1 MNNNVKRSKEEKTKL
16 LCKHYN
22 IHGHDIS
29 ECFKL
34 HGYPDRYKDFKE
46 QRNRQSI
53 ANLVNSSNK
62 PPDKPHVTEEKEHQF
77 TDMSNIIQQEIVKY
91 MSARMNG
98 GSTTLESNFSFAS
111 FVDFDGKIATHP
123 IYYALSMQENIDN
136 GSWVLDTGATMAWFR
151 AGSNVAKLAVR
162 RTLSQSCL
170 YVTRTRAVPTQNRYF
185 HATVSR
191 PKAQSAPVPRPV
203 PLSRLT
209 DSFLDGTS
217 SVYLEEL
224 QRAWE
229 QDPNS
234 VDESW
239 DNFFRNFVGQ
249 ATTSPGISGQTIQ
262 ESMRL
267 LLLVRAYQ
275 VYGHMKAKL
284 DPLDLEERPIPDD
297 LDPALYGF
305 TEADLDREFFVGVW
319 RISGFLSENRPVQ
332 TLRAILKRLEQAY
345 CGNIGY
351 EYMHIADREKC
362 NWLRDKIE
370 TPTPTQYS
378 RQRRGVILDR
388 LIWSTQFENFLA
400 AKWTAAKRFG
410 LEGCETLIPG
420 MKEMFDRSADL
431 GVESIVIGM
440 SHRGR
445 LNVLGNVVRKPLRQI
460 FSEFSGGTKPVDEVG
475 LYTGTGDVKY
485 HLGTSYDRPTRGGKR
500 IHLSLVAN
508 PSHLEAVD
516 PVVVGK
522 TRAKQYYSNDI
533 DRTKNMGIL
542 IHGDGSFAGQGVVY
556 ETLHLSALPNYTT
569 GGTIHIVVNNQV
581 AFTTDPTAGRSSQ
594 YCTDVAKALS
604 APIFHVNGD
613 DVEAVVHVCELAAEW
628 RQTFHTDVVVD
639 IVCYRRFGHN
649 EIDEPSFTQPKMYK
663 VGAVIRNHPSA
674 LQIYQNKLLESGQ
687 VTKEDIDQINS
698 KVLSILN
705 EEFLASKDYVP
716 QRRDWL
722 SAYWSGFKSPEQL
735 SRIRN
740 TGVKPEILKNVGK
753 AITTLPEN
761 FKPHRAV
768 KRIFE
773 DRAKMIETGEAI
785 DWAVGEALAF
795 ATLLVEGNHVRLS
808 GQDVERGTIPNSL
821 SEFGVLGFELGYSM
835 ENPNSLVLWEAQFGD
850 FANGA
855 QVMFD
860 QFLSSGEAK
869 WLRQTGLVVL
879 LPHGYDGQ
887 GPEHSSARLER
898 FLQVW
903 KVRLRPHDVC
913 GFEKYLYGLP
923 EMGRY
928 SLPSGLLVVAIYMSD
943 DHPYVI
949 PEMDPTL
956 RKQIQECNWQVVN
969 VTTPANYFH
978 VLRRQIHRE
987 FRKPLIVMSP
997 KNLLRHKD
1005 CKSNL
1010 SEFDDVQGHPGFDK
1024 QGTRF
1029 KRLIKD
1035 QNDHSD
1041 LEEGIR
1047 RLVLCSGKVY
1057 YELDEQRKKANGKD
1071 IAICRV
1077 EQLCPFPYDLIQREL
1092 KRYPNAEIVWCQ
1104 EEPMNMG
1111 AYSYVSPRLGTAM
1124 KALGRGTVEDIKYV
1138 GRAPSAATAT
1148 GFYQVHIKE
1157 QTELVQKAIQPDPI
1171 S

>member
-1 MNNNVKRSKEEKTKL
+1 MT
-16 LCKHYN
+16 
-22 IHGHDIS
+22 
-29 ECFKL
+29 
-34 HGYPDRYKDFKE
+34 
-46 QRNRQSI
+46 
-53 ANLVNSSNK
+53 
-62 PPDKPHVTEEKEHQF
+62 
-77 TDMSNIIQQEIVKY
+77 
-91 MSARMNG
+91 
-98 GSTTLESNFSFAS
+98 
-111 FVDFDGKIATHP
+111 
-123 IYYALSMQENIDN
+123 
-136 GSWVLDTGATMAWFR
+136 WFR
-151 AGSNVAKLAVR
+151 AASSVAKLAVR
-162 RTLSQSCL
+162 RNVAQASAYATRRVRPLPSQTRDFHSTL
-170 YVTRTRAVPTQNRYF
+170 F
-185 HATVSR
+185 K
-191 PKAQSAPVPRPV
+191 PKAQASTAPVPRPV

-229 QDPNS
+229 EDPNS

-249 ATTSPGISGQTIQ
+249 ASTSPGISGQTIQ

-275 VYGHMKAKL
+275 VNGHMKAKL
-284 DPLDLEERPIPDD
+284 DPLGLEQREIPDD
-297 LDPALYGF
+297 LNPSHYGF
-305 TEADLDREFFVGVW
+305 TEADLDREFFLGVW
-319 RISGFLSENRPVQ
+319 SMSGFLSENRPVQ
-332 TLRAILKRLEQAY
+332 TLRSILNRLEQAY
-345 CGNIGY
+345 CGSVGY
-351 EYMHIADREKC
+351 EYMHIPDREKC

-370 TPTPTQYS
+370 TVNHLKYS
-378 RQRRGVILDR
+378 SDRQMVILDR
-388 LIWSTQFENFLA
+388 LAWSTLFENFLA
-400 AKWTAAKRFG
+400 TRWTSAKRFG
-410 LEGCETLIPG
+410 LEGAETLIPG
-420 MKEMFDRSADL
+420 MKEMFDRAADR

-445 LNVLGNVVRKPLRQI
+445 LNVLGNVVRKPLCQI
-460 FSEFSGGTKPVDEVG
+460 FSEFSGGTKPAEG
-475 LYTGTGDVKY
+475 ELYTGTGDVKY

-522 TRAKQYYSNDI
+522 TRAKQYYSNDA

-581 AFTTDPTAGRSSQ
+581 AFTTDPRAGRSSQ
-594 YCTDVAKALS
+594 YCTDVAKALN
-604 APIFHVNGD
+604 APIFHVDGD

-628 RQTFHTDVVVD
+628 RQTFHSDVVVD

-649 EIDEPSFTQPKMYK
+649 EIDEPSFTQPKMYQ
-663 VGAVIRNHPSA
+663 VIRNHPRA
-674 LQIYQNKLLESGQ
+674 LDIYQNQLLQSGQ
-687 VTKEDIDQINS
+687 LSKEDIEKINN
-698 KVLSILN
+698 KVNTILN
-705 EEFLASKDYVP
+705 EEYEKSKDYVP
-716 QRRDWL
+716 RKRDWL

-735 SRIRN
+735 SRVRN

-753 AITTLPEN
+753 AITTLPET
-761 FKPHRAV
+761 FKPHKGV
-768 KRIFE
+768 KRIY
-773 DRAKMIETGEAI
+773 DQRAQMIETGEGI

-808 GQDVERGTIPNSL
+808 GQDVERGTFSHRHAVIHDQETGEQYCPLDHILLNQNEEMFTVSNSSL

-850 FANGA
+850 FSNGA

-860 QFLSSGEAK
+860 QFISSGEAK

-898 FLQVW
+898 FLQ
-903 KVRLRPHDVC
+903 
-913 GFEKYLYGLP
+913 
-923 EMGRY
+923 
-928 SLPSGLLVVAIYMSD
+928 MSD
-943 DHPYVI
+943 DNPYVI

-956 RKQIQECNWQVVN
+956 RTQIQECNWQVVN

-997 KNLLRHKD
+997 KNLLRHKE

-1035 QNDHSD
+1035 QNFHSD

-1057 YELDEQRKKANGKD
+1057 YELDEQRKKVGVKD
-1071 IAICRV
+1071 VAICRV
-1077 EQLCPFPYDLIQREL
+1077 EQLCPFPYDIIQREL

-1104 EEPMNMG
+1104 EEPLNMG
-1111 AYSYVSPRLGTAM
+1111 AYTYISPRLCTAM
-1124 KALGRGTVEDIKYV
+1124 KALGRGSMDDIKYV

-1148 GFYQVHIKE
+1148 GFYQVHLQE
-1157 QTELVQKAIQPDPI
+1157 QAELVHKALQQEPI
-1171 S
+1171 NFPY

>member
-1 MNNNVKRSKEEKTKL
+1 MVLQKISSGLIRAALKTRL
-16 LCKHYN
+16 
-22 IHGHDIS
+22 
-29 ECFKL
+29 
-34 HGYPDRYKDFKE
+34 
-46 QRNRQSI
+46 
-53 ANLVNSSNK
+53 
-62 PPDKPHVTEEKEHQF
+62 
-77 TDMSNIIQQEIVKY
+77 
-91 MSARMNG
+91 
-98 GSTTLESNFSFAS
+98 
-111 FVDFDGKIATHP
+111 
-123 IYYALSMQENIDN
+123 
-136 GSWVLDTGATMAWFR
+136 
-151 AGSNVAKLAVR
+151 
-162 RTLSQSCL
+162 
-170 YVTRTRAVPTQNRYF
+170 
-185 HATVSR
+185 
-191 PKAQSAPVPRPV
+191 AQSSYTKRALWTLPQARSLHSTGHKFQQTAPVPRSV

-209 DSFLDGTS
+209 DNFLDGTS

-229 QDPNS
+229 VDPQS

-249 ATTSPGISGQTIQ
+249 ASTSPGISGQTIQ

-275 VYGHMKAKL
+275 VNGHMKAKL
-284 DPLDLEERPIPDD
+284 DPLGLEEREIPVD

-305 TEADLDREFFVGVW
+305 TEADLDREFFLGVW
-319 RISGFLSENRPVQ
+319 RMSGFLSENRPVQ
-332 TLRAILKRLEQAY
+332 TLRSILNRLEQAY
-345 CGNIGY
+345 CGTIGY
-351 EYMHIADREKC
+351 EYMHIPDRDKC
-362 NWLRDKIE
+362 NWLREKIE
-370 TPTPTQYS
+370 TVIPRGYNAE
-378 RQRRGVILDR
+378 RRLVMLDR

-400 AKWTAAKRFG
+400 TKWTAAKRFG
-410 LEGCETLIPG
+410 LEGAETLIPG
-420 MKEMFDRSADL
+420 MKEMFDRSADM

-460 FSEFSGGTKPVDEVG
+460 FSEFSGGTKPAAGEFG
-475 LYTGTGDVKY
+475 SYTGTGDVKY

-522 TRAKQYYSNDI
+522 TRAKQYYSNDKE
-533 DRTKNMGIL
+533 RKKNLAIL

-569 GGTIHIVVNNQV
+569 GGTIHMVVNNQV
-581 AFTTDPTAGRSSQ
+581 AFTTDPMSGRSSQ
-594 YCTDVAKALS
+594 YCTDVAKALN

-613 DVEAVVHVCELAAEW
+613 DLEAVVHACELAAEW
-628 RQTFHTDVVVD
+628 RQTFQSDVVVD

-663 VGAVIRNHPSA
+663 VIRSHPQA
-674 LQIYQNKLLESGQ
+674 LDLYEKQLIEMGQ
-687 VTKEDIDQINS
+687 LSKEEIDALHK
-698 KVLSILN
+698 KVNSILN
-705 EEFLASKDYVP
+705 EEFISSKEYVP
-716 QRRDWL
+716 NRRDWL
-722 SAYWSGFKSPEQL
+722 AAYWAGFKSPEQL

-753 AITTLPEN
+753 AITSIPET

-768 KRIFE
+768 KRVY
-773 DRAKMIETGEAI
+773 DQRAQMIETGEGV

-808 GQDVERGTIPNSL
+808 GQDVERGTFSHRHSVLHDQETGERYCPLDHVIMNQPEEMFTVSNSSL

-855 QVMFD
+855 QVIFD
-860 QFLSSGEAK
+860 QFISSGESK
-869 WLRQTGLVVL
+869 WLRQSGLVVL

-898 FLQVW
+898 YLQ
-903 KVRLRPHDVC
+903 
-913 GFEKYLYGLP
+913 
-923 EMGRY
+923 
-928 SLPSGLLVVAIYMSD
+928 MSD
-943 DHPYVI
+943 DNPFVI

-956 RKQIQECNWQVVN
+956 RTQIQQCNWQIVN

-978 VLRRQIHRE
+978 VLRRQINRD

-1041 LEEGIR
+1041 LEEGIK
-1047 RLVLCSGKVY
+1047 RLILCSGKIY
-1057 YELDEQRKKANGKD
+1057 YELDEERQRLQRKD
-1071 IAICRV
+1071 VAICRV
-1077 EQLCPFPYDLIQREL
+1077 EQLCPFPYDLVQREL

-1111 AYSYVSPRLGTAM
+1111 AYSYITPRLTTAM
-1124 KALGRGTVEDIKYV
+1124 TALGRGKYEDIKYV

-1148 GFYQVHIKE
+1148 GFSQLHVKE
-1157 QTELVQKAIQPDPI
+1157 QREVVETALQSAPVSFP
-1171 S
+1171 

>member
-1 MNNNVKRSKEEKTKL
+1 MGWL
-16 LCKHYN
+16 
-22 IHGHDIS
+22 
-29 ECFKL
+29 
-34 HGYPDRYKDFKE
+34 
-46 QRNRQSI
+46 
-53 ANLVNSSNK
+53 
-62 PPDKPHVTEEKEHQF
+62 
-77 TDMSNIIQQEIVKY
+77 
-91 MSARMNG
+91 
-98 GSTTLESNFSFAS
+98 
-111 FVDFDGKIATHP
+111 
-123 IYYALSMQENIDN
+123 
-136 GSWVLDTGATMAWFR
+136 R
-151 AGSNVAKLAVR
+151 AGSSVAKLAIR
-162 RTLSQSCL
+162 RTLSQGGS
-170 YVTRTRAVPTQNRYF
+170 YATRSRIVPSPSRYF
-185 HATVSR
+185 HITVFKS
-191 PKAQSAPVPRPV
+191 KTQTAPVPLPV
-203 PLSRLT
+203 PLSKLT

-229 QDPNS
+229 ADPDS

-249 ATTSPGISGQTIQ
+249 AATSPGISGQTIQ

-275 VYGHMKAKL
+275 VNGHMKAKL
-284 DPLDLEERPIPDD
+284 DPLSLEEREISDD
-297 LDPALYGF
+297 LDLALYGF
-305 TEADLDREFFVGVW
+305 TEADLDREFFLGVW
-319 RISGFLSENRPVQ
+319 RMSGFLSENRPVQ
-332 TLRAILKRLEQAY
+332 TLRSILTRLEQAY
-345 CGNIGY
+345 CGSIGF
-351 EYMHIADREKC
+351 EYMHVADREKC

-370 TPTPTQYS
+370 TPTPMQYN
-378 RQRRGVILDR
+378 RQRREVILDR

-400 AKWTAAKRFG
+400 TKWTTAKRFG
-410 LEGCETLIPG
+410 LEGGETLIPG
-420 MKEMFDRSADL
+420 MKEMFDRAADL

-440 SHRGR
+440 PHRGR
-445 LNVLGNVVRKPLRQI
+445 LNV
-460 FSEFSGGTKPVDEVG
+460 
-475 LYTGTGDVKY
+475 
-485 HLGTSYDRPTRGGKR
+485 
-500 IHLSLVAN
+500 LVAN

-522 TRAKQYYSNDI
+522 TRAKQYYSNDV
-533 DRTKNMGIL
+533 DRTKNMAIL

-581 AFTTDPTAGRSSQ
+581 AFTTDPRAGRSSQ
-594 YCTDVAKALS
+594 YCTDVAKALD
-604 APIFHVNGD
+604 APFSI
-613 DVEAVVHVCELAAEW
+613 
-628 RQTFHTDVVVD
+628 
-639 IVCYRRFGHN
+639 FGHN

-663 VGAVIRNHPSA
+663 IIRNHPSA

-687 VTKEDIDQINS
+687 VTEQDISRISQ
-698 KVLSILN
+698 KVSSILN

-716 QRRDWL
+716 KRRDWL
-722 SAYWSGFKSPEQL
+722 SAYWTGFKSPEQL
-735 SRIRN
+735 SRVRN

-753 AITTLPEN
+753 AITTLPDN
-761 FKPHRAV
+761 FKPHRSV
-768 KRIFE
+768 KKVYE
-773 DRAKMIETGEAI
+773 QRAQMIETGEGL
-785 DWAVGEALAF
+785 DWAMGEALAF
-795 ATLLVEGNHVRLS
+795 ATLVVEGNHVRLS
-808 GQDVERGTIPNSL
+808 GQDVERGTFSHRHSVIHDQETGEQYCPLDHVIINQNEEMFTVSNSSL

-835 ENPNSLVLWEAQFGD
+835 ENPNSLVMWEAQFGD

-855 QVMFD
+855 QVIFD
-860 QFLSSGEAK
+860 QFLSSGESK

-898 FLQVW
+898 FLQ
-903 KVRLRPHDVC
+903 
-913 GFEKYLYGLP
+913 
-923 EMGRY
+923 M
-928 SLPSGLLVVAIYMSD
+928 SGD
-943 DHPYVI
+943 DPFVI
-949 PEMDPTL
+949 PVMDPTL

-1035 QNDHSD
+1035 QNIHSD

-1057 YELDEQRKKANGKD
+1057 YELDDERKKNNASD
-1071 IAICRV
+1071 VAICRV

-1111 AYSYVSPRLGTAM
+1111 AFSYIAPRLATSM
-1124 KALGRGTVEDIKYV
+1124 TSLGRGAFDDIRYV
-1138 GRAPSAATAT
+1138 GRAPSASTAT
-1148 GFYQVHIKE
+1148 GFYSIHAKE
-1157 QTELVQKAIQPDPI
+1157 QTELAQKAIQPEPI
-1171 S
+1171 KFNAVI

>member
-1 MNNNVKRSKEEKTKL
+1 MVLQKISSGLIRAALKTRL
-16 LCKHYN
+16 
-22 IHGHDIS
+22 
-29 ECFKL
+29 
-34 HGYPDRYKDFKE
+34 
-46 QRNRQSI
+46 
-53 ANLVNSSNK
+53 
-62 PPDKPHVTEEKEHQF
+62 
-77 TDMSNIIQQEIVKY
+77 
-91 MSARMNG
+91 
-98 GSTTLESNFSFAS
+98 
-111 FVDFDGKIATHP
+111 
-123 IYYALSMQENIDN
+123 
-136 GSWVLDTGATMAWFR
+136 
-151 AGSNVAKLAVR
+151 
-162 RTLSQSCL
+162 
-170 YVTRTRAVPTQNRYF
+170 
-185 HATVSR
+185 
-191 PKAQSAPVPRPV
+191 AQSSYTKRALWTLPQARSLHSTGHKFQQTAPVPRAV

-209 DSFLDGTS
+209 DNFLDGTS

-229 QDPNS
+229 VDPQS

-249 ATTSPGISGQTIQ
+249 ASTSPGISGQTIQ

-275 VYGHMKAKL
+275 VNGHMKAKL
-284 DPLDLEERPIPDD
+284 DPLGLEEREIPVD

-305 TEADLDREFFVGVW
+305 TEADLDREFFLGVW
-319 RISGFLSENRPVQ
+319 RMSGFLSENRPVQ
-332 TLRAILKRLEQAY
+332 TLRSILNRLEQAY
-345 CGNIGY
+345 CGTIGY
-351 EYMHIADREKC
+351 EYMHIPDRDKC
-362 NWLRDKIE
+362 NWLREKIE
-370 TPTPTQYS
+370 TVTPRGYNAE
-378 RQRRGVILDR
+378 RRLVMLDR

-400 AKWTAAKRFG
+400 TKWTAAKRFG
-410 LEGCETLIPG
+410 LEGAETLIPG
-420 MKEMFDRSADL
+420 MKEMFDRSADM

-460 FSEFSGGTKPVDEVG
+460 FSEFSGGTKPAAGEFG
-475 LYTGTGDVKY
+475 SYTGTGDVKY

-522 TRAKQYYSNDI
+522 TRAKQYYSNDKE
-533 DRTKNMGIL
+533 RKKNLAIL

-569 GGTIHIVVNNQV
+569 GGTIHMVVNNQV
-581 AFTTDPTAGRSSQ
+581 AFTTDPMSGRSSQ
-594 YCTDVAKALS
+594 YCTDVAKALN

-613 DVEAVVHVCELAAEW
+613 DLEAVVHACELAAEW
-628 RQTFHTDVVVD
+628 RQTFQSDVVVD

-663 VGAVIRNHPSA
+663 VIRSHPQA
-674 LQIYQNKLLESGQ
+674 LDLYEKQLIEMGQ
-687 VTKEDIDQINS
+687 LSKEEIDALHK
-698 KVLSILN
+698 KVNSILN
-705 EEFLASKDYVP
+705 EEFISSKEYVP
-716 QRRDWL
+716 NRRDWL
-722 SAYWSGFKSPEQL
+722 AAYWAGFKSPEQL

-753 AITTLPEN
+753 AITSIPET

-768 KRIFE
+768 KRVY
-773 DRAKMIETGEAI
+773 DQRAQMIETGEGV

-808 GQDVERGTIPNSL
+808 GQDVERGTFSHRHSVLHDQETGERYCPLDHVIMNQPEEMFTVSNSSL

-855 QVMFD
+855 QVIFD
-860 QFLSSGEAK
+860 QFISSGESK
-869 WLRQTGLVVL
+869 WLRQSGLVVL

-898 FLQVW
+898 YLQ
-903 KVRLRPHDVC
+903 
-913 GFEKYLYGLP
+913 
-923 EMGRY
+923 
-928 SLPSGLLVVAIYMSD
+928 MSD
-943 DHPYVI
+943 DNPFVI

-956 RKQIQECNWQVVN
+956 RTQIQQCNWQIVN

-978 VLRRQIHRE
+978 VLRRQINRD

-1041 LEEGIR
+1041 LEEGIK
-1047 RLVLCSGKVY
+1047 RLILCSGKIY
-1057 YELDEQRKKANGKD
+1057 YELDEERQRLQRKD
-1071 IAICRV
+1071 VAICRV
-1077 EQLCPFPYDLIQREL
+1077 EQLCPFPYDLVQREL

-1111 AYSYVSPRLGTAM
+1111 AYSYITPRLTTAM
-1124 KALGRGTVEDIKYV
+1124 TALGRGKYEDIKYV

-1148 GFYQVHIKE
+1148 GFSQLHVKE
-1157 QTELVQKAIQPDPI
+1157 QREVLETALQSAPVSFP
-1171 S
+1171 

>member
-1 MNNNVKRSKEEKTKL
+1 MAS
-16 LCKHYN
+16 
-22 IHGHDIS
+22 
-29 ECFKL
+29 
-34 HGYPDRYKDFKE
+34 
-46 QRNRQSI
+46 
-53 ANLVNSSNK
+53 
-62 PPDKPHVTEEKEHQF
+62 
-77 TDMSNIIQQEIVKY
+77 
-91 MSARMNG
+91 G
-98 GSTTLESNFSFAS
+98 G
-111 FVDFDGKIATHP
+111 
-123 IYYALSMQENIDN
+123 
-136 GSWVLDTGATMAWFR
+136 
-151 AGSNVAKLAVR
+151 AKLALR
-162 RTLSQSCL
+162 RALSSHHHRRL
-170 YVTRTRAVPTQNRYF
+170 LSPS
-185 HATVSR
+185 SR
-191 PKAQSAPVPRPV
+191 LLHLTPSRSAASSAPVPRPV

-209 DSFLDGTS
+209 DSFLNGSS

-224 QRAWE
+224 QRSWE
-229 QDPNS
+229 ADPSS

-249 ATTSPGISGQTIQ
+249 ASTSPGISGQTIQ

-275 VYGHMKAKL
+275 VNGHMKAKL
-284 DPLDLEERPIPDD
+284 DPLGLEERPIPDD

-305 TEADLDREFFVGVW
+305 SEADLDREFFLGVW
-319 RISGFLSENRPVQ
+319 RMSGFLSENRPVQ
-332 TLRAILKRLEQAY
+332 TLRSILGRLEQAY
-345 CGNIGY
+345 CGSIGY
-351 EYMHIADREKC
+351 EYMHIADREQC
-362 NWLRDKIE
+362 NWLREKIE
-370 TPTPTQYS
+370 TVNPRGYVRD
-378 RQRRGVILDR
+378 RQEVILDR

-400 AKWTAAKRFG
+400 TKWTSAKRFG
-410 LEGCETLIPG
+410 LEGGETLIPG
-420 MKEMFDRSADL
+420 MKEMFDRAADL

-460 FSEFSGGTKPVDEVG
+460 FSEFSGGTKPPVGADGEVG

-516 PVVVGK
+516 PVVIGK
-522 TRAKQYYSNDI
+522 TRAKQYYSHDV
-533 DRTKNMGIL
+533 DRTKNLGIL

-581 AFTTDPTAGRSSQ
+581 AFTTDPKAGRSSQ

-604 APIFHVNGD
+604 VPIFHVNGD
-613 DVEAVVHVCELAAEW
+613 DMEAVVHVCELAAEW
-628 RQTFHTDVVVD
+628 RQTFHSDVVVD
-639 IVCYRRFGHN
+639 VVCYRRFGHN

-663 VGAVIRNHPSA
+663 VIRNHPSA
-674 LQIYQNKLLESGQ
+674 LEIYQNKLLELGRI
-687 VTKEDIDQINS
+687 TKEEIERIHK
-698 KVLSILN
+698 KVYDILN
-705 EEFLASKDYVP
+705 EEYMNSKDYV
-716 QRRDWL
+716 QNRRDWL
-722 SAYWSGFKSPEQL
+722 SAYWTGFKSPEQISVFKTL
-735 SRIRN
+735 
-740 TGVKPEILKNVGK
+740 VKPDILKTVGK
-753 AITTLPEN
+753 ALTTLPDN
-761 FKPHRAV
+761 FKPHRVV
-768 KRIFE
+768 KKIFE
-773 DRAKMIETGEAI
+773 QRAQMIETGEGI
-785 DWAVGEALAF
+785 DWALAEALAF
-795 ATLLVEGNHVRLS
+795 ATLVIENNHVRLS
-808 GQDVERGTIPNSL
+808 GQDVERGTFSHRHSVLHDQETGEQYCPLDHVKINQDEEMFTVSNSSL

-850 FANGA
+850 FSNGA

-860 QFLSSGEAK
+860 QFLSSGESK
-869 WLRQTGLVVL
+869 WLRQSGLVVL

-898 FLQVW
+898 FLQ
-903 KVRLRPHDVC
+903 
-913 GFEKYLYGLP
+913 
-923 EMGRY
+923 
-928 SLPSGLLVVAIYMSD
+928 MSD
-943 DHPYVI
+943 DHPYII

-987 FRKPLIVMSP
+987 FRKPLIVMAP

-1010 SEFDDVQGHPGFDK
+1010 SEFDNVQGHPGFDK

-1035 QNDHSD
+1035 QNNHSD

-1057 YELDEQRKKANGKD
+1057 YELDEERKKTDGKD

-1111 AYSYVSPRLGTAM
+1111 AYHYITPRLFTVM
-1124 KALGRGTVEDIKYV
+1124 KTMGRGTMEDIKYV

-1148 GFYQVHIKE
+1148 GFFTAHVQE
-1157 QTELVQKAIQPDPI
+1157 QTELVQKAVQADPI
-1171 S
+1171 NFPF

>member
-1 MNNNVKRSKEEKTKL
+1 
-16 LCKHYN
+16 
-22 IHGHDIS
+22 
-29 ECFKL
+29 
-34 HGYPDRYKDFKE
+34 
-46 QRNRQSI
+46 
-53 ANLVNSSNK
+53 
-62 PPDKPHVTEEKEHQF
+62 
-77 TDMSNIIQQEIVKY
+77 
-91 MSARMNG
+91 
-98 GSTTLESNFSFAS
+98 
-111 FVDFDGKIATHP
+111 
-123 IYYALSMQENIDN
+123 
-136 GSWVLDTGATMAWFR
+136 MAWFR
-151 AGSNVAKLAVR
+151 AGSSVAKLAVR
-162 RTLSQSCL
+162 RTISQSCSYL
-170 YVTRTRAVPTQNRYF
+170 MQTRISPARNQYF
-185 HATVSR
+185 HTTVFRS
-191 PKAQSAPVPRPV
+191 KAQSAPVPRPV

-267 LLLVRAYQ
+267 MLLVRAYQ

-305 TEADLDREFFVGVW
+305 TEADLDREFFIGVW

-378 RQRRGVILDR
+378 RQRREVILDR
-388 LIWSTQFENFLA
+388 LIWSSQFENFLA

-460 FSEFSGGTKPVDEVG
+460 FSEFSGGT
-475 LYTGTGDVKY
+475 
-485 HLGTSYDRPTRGGKR
+485 SYDRPTRGGKR

-522 TRAKQYYSNDI
+522 TRAKQYYSNDV
-533 DRTKNMGIL
+533 DRTKNMGVL

-581 AFTTDPTAGRSSQ
+581 AFTTDPRSGRSSQ

-663 VGAVIRNHPSA
+663 VIRNHPSA

-705 EEFLASKDYVP
+705 EEFLPANYVP

-773 DRAKMIETGEAI
+773 DRAKMIETGEGI

-808 GQDVERGTIPNSL
+808 GQDVERGTFSHRHSVIHDQETGEKYCPLDHVMMNQKRRNVYCEQQIMLIFVDHIFCIWISLSL

-855 QVMFD
+855 QVIFD

-898 FLQVW
+898 FLQ
-903 KVRLRPHDVC
+903 
-913 GFEKYLYGLP
+913 
-923 EMGRY
+923 
-928 SLPSGLLVVAIYMSD
+928 MSD
-943 DHPYVI
+943 DNPYVI

-1010 SEFDDVQGHPGFDK
+1010 SEFDDVQGHQGFDK

-1047 RLVLCSGKVY
+1047 RLILCSGKVY
-1057 YELDEQRKKANGKD
+1057 YELDEERKKANGKD

-1092 KRYPNAEIVWCQ
+1092 KRYPNAEVVWCQ

-1111 AYSYVSPRLGTAM
+1111 AYNYITPRLGTAM

-1148 GFYQVHIKE
+1148 GFYQVHVKE
-1157 QTELVQKAIQPDPI
+1157 QTELVHKAMQPDPI
-1171 S
+1171 N

>member
-1 MNNNVKRSKEEKTKL
+1 MVLQKISSGLIRAALKTRL
-16 LCKHYN
+16 
-22 IHGHDIS
+22 
-29 ECFKL
+29 
-34 HGYPDRYKDFKE
+34 
-46 QRNRQSI
+46 
-53 ANLVNSSNK
+53 
-62 PPDKPHVTEEKEHQF
+62 
-77 TDMSNIIQQEIVKY
+77 
-91 MSARMNG
+91 
-98 GSTTLESNFSFAS
+98 
-111 FVDFDGKIATHP
+111 
-123 IYYALSMQENIDN
+123 
-136 GSWVLDTGATMAWFR
+136 
-151 AGSNVAKLAVR
+151 
-162 RTLSQSCL
+162 
-170 YVTRTRAVPTQNRYF
+170 
-185 HATVSR
+185 
-191 PKAQSAPVPRPV
+191 AQSSYTKRALWTLPQARSLHSTGHKFQQTAPVPRSV

-209 DSFLDGTS
+209 DNFLDGTS

-229 QDPNS
+229 VDPQS

-249 ATTSPGISGQTIQ
+249 ASTSPGISGQTIQ

-275 VYGHMKAKL
+275 VNGHMKAKL
-284 DPLDLEERPIPDD
+284 DPLGLEEREIPVD

-305 TEADLDREFFVGVW
+305 TEADLDREFFLGVW
-319 RISGFLSENRPVQ
+319 RMSGFLSENRPVQ
-332 TLRAILKRLEQAY
+332 TLRSILNRLEQAY
-345 CGNIGY
+345 CGTIGY
-351 EYMHIADREKC
+351 EYMHIPDRDKC
-362 NWLRDKIE
+362 NWLREKIE
-370 TPTPTQYS
+370 TVIPRGYNAE
-378 RQRRGVILDR
+378 RRLVMLDR
-388 LIWSTQFENFLA
+388 LIWSSQFENFLA
-400 AKWTAAKRFG
+400 TKWTAAKRFG
-410 LEGCETLIPG
+410 LEGAETLIPG
-420 MKEMFDRSADL
+420 MKEMFDRSADM

-460 FSEFSGGTKPVDEVG
+460 FSEFSGGTKPASDEFG
-475 LYTGTGDVKY
+475 SYTGTGDVKY

-522 TRAKQYYSNDI
+522 TRAKQYYSNDKE
-533 DRTKNMGIL
+533 RKKNLAIL

-569 GGTIHIVVNNQV
+569 GGTIHMVVNNQV
-581 AFTTDPTAGRSSQ
+581 AFTTDPMSGRSSQ
-594 YCTDVAKALS
+594 YCTDVAKALN

-613 DVEAVVHVCELAAEW
+613 DLEAVVHACELAAEW
-628 RQTFHTDVVVD
+628 RQTFQSDVVVD

-663 VGAVIRNHPSA
+663 VIRNHPTA
-674 LQIYQNKLLESGQ
+674 LELYEKQLIEMGQ
-687 VTKEDIDQINS
+687 MSKEEIDALHK
-698 KVLSILN
+698 KVNSILN
-705 EEFLASKDYVP
+705 EEFINSKEYVP
-716 QRRDWL
+716 NRRDWL
-722 SAYWSGFKSPEQL
+722 AAYWAGFKSPEQL

-753 AITTLPEN
+753 AITSLPET

-768 KRIFE
+768 KRIY
-773 DRAKMIETGEAI
+773 DQRAQMIETEEGV

-808 GQDVERGTIPNSL
+808 GQDVERGTFSHRHSVLHDQETGERYCPLDHVIMNQPEEMFTVSNSSL

-855 QVMFD
+855 QVIFD
-860 QFLSSGEAK
+860 QFISCGESK
-869 WLRQTGLVVL
+869 WLRQSGLVVL

-898 FLQVW
+898 YLQ
-903 KVRLRPHDVC
+903 
-913 GFEKYLYGLP
+913 
-923 EMGRY
+923 
-928 SLPSGLLVVAIYMSD
+928 MSD
-943 DHPYVI
+943 DNPFVI

-956 RKQIQECNWQVVN
+956 RTQIQQCNWQIVN

-978 VLRRQIHRE
+978 VLRRQINRD

-1010 SEFDDVQGHPGFDK
+1010 SEFDDMQGHPGFDK

-1041 LEEGIR
+1041 LEEGIK
-1047 RLVLCSGKVY
+1047 RLILCSGKIY
-1057 YELDEQRKKANGKD
+1057 YELDEERQRLQRKD
-1071 IAICRV
+1071 VAICRV
-1077 EQLCPFPYDLIQREL
+1077 EQLCPFPYDLVQREL

-1111 AYSYVSPRLGTAM
+1111 AYSYITPRLTTAM
-1124 KALGRGTVEDIKYV
+1124 TALGRGKYEDIKYV

-1148 GFYQVHIKE
+1148 GFSQVHVKE
-1157 QTELVQKAIQPDPI
+1157 QREVVETALQSAPVSFP
-1171 S
+1171 

>member
-1 MNNNVKRSKEEKTKL
+1 
-16 LCKHYN
+16 
-22 IHGHDIS
+22 
-29 ECFKL
+29 
-34 HGYPDRYKDFKE
+34 
-46 QRNRQSI
+46 
-53 ANLVNSSNK
+53 
-62 PPDKPHVTEEKEHQF
+62 
-77 TDMSNIIQQEIVKY
+77 
-91 MSARMNG
+91 
-98 GSTTLESNFSFAS
+98 
-111 FVDFDGKIATHP
+111 
-123 IYYALSMQENIDN
+123 
-136 GSWVLDTGATMAWFR
+136 MAWFR
-151 AGSNVAKLAVR
+151 AGSNIAKHAIR
-162 RTLSQSCL
+162 RTLSQGGSSCFAT
-170 YVTRTRAVPTQNRYF
+170 TRTRCLPAQNRYF
-185 HATVSR
+185 HTTVFKS
-191 PKAQSAPVPRPV
+191 KEQAAPVPRPV

-229 QDPNS
+229 ADPNS

-249 ATTSPGISGQTIQ
+249 AATSPGISGQTIQ

-275 VYGHMKAKL
+275 VNGHMKAQL
-284 DPLDLEERPIPDD
+284 DPLGLEQREIPLD
-297 LDPALYGF
+297 LDPSFYGF
-305 TEADLDREFFVGVW
+305 TEADLDREFFLGVW
-319 RISGFLSENRPVQ
+319 N
-332 TLRAILKRLEQAY
+332 
-345 CGNIGY
+345 
-351 EYMHIADREKC
+351 REKC

-370 TPTPTQYS
+370 TPTPTQFN
-378 RQRRGVILDR
+378 RQRREVILDR
-388 LIWSTQFENFLA
+388 LSWSTLFENFLA
-400 AKWTAAKRFG
+400 TKWTSAKRFG
-410 LEGCETLIPG
+410 LEGGETLIPG
-420 MKEMFDRSADL
+420 MKEMLDQAADL
-431 GVESIVIGM
+431 GVESIVMGM
-440 SHRGR
+440 AHRGR

-460 FSEFSGGTKPVDEVG
+460 FSEFSGGLSDAEVG

-508 PSHLEAVD
+508 PSHLEAVN

-522 TRAKQYYSNDI
+522 TRAKQYYSNDV
-533 DRTKNMGIL
+533 DRIKNLGVL

-569 GGTIHIVVNNQV
+569 GGTIHIVFNNQV
-581 AFTTDPTAGRSSQ
+581 AFTTDPRAGRSSQ
-594 YCTDVAKALS
+594 YCTDVAKALD

-613 DVEAVVHVCELAAEW
+613 DVEAVVHACELAAEW
-628 RQTFHTDVVVD
+628 RQTFHSDVVVD
-639 IVCYRRFGHN
+639 LVCYRRFGHN

-663 VGAVIRNHPSA
+663 IIRSHPSA
-674 LQIYQNKLLESGQ
+674 LEIYQRKLLESGE
-687 VTKEDIDQINS
+687 VTQEDVHKIHK
-698 KVLSILN
+698 KVMSILN

-716 QRRDWL
+716 KRRDWL

-753 AITTLPEN
+753 AITALPEN
-761 FKPHRAV
+761 FAPHRAV
-768 KRIFE
+768 KKIYE
-773 DRAKMIETGEAI
+773 QRAQMIETGEGI
-785 DWAVGEALAF
+785 DWGFAEALAF

-808 GQDVERGTIPNSL
+808 GQDVERGTFSHRHSVIHDQETGEMYCPLDHVIMNQNEEMFTVSNSSL

-835 ENPNSLVLWEAQFGD
+835 ENPNSLVIWEAQFGD

-855 QVMFD
+855 QVIFD
-860 QFLSSGEAK
+860 NFVSSGESK
-869 WLRQTGLVVL
+869 WLRQIGLVVL

-887 GPEHSSARLER
+887 GPEHSSGRLER
-898 FLQVW
+898 FLQ
-903 KVRLRPHDVC
+903 
-913 GFEKYLYGLP
+913 
-923 EMGRY
+923 
-928 SLPSGLLVVAIYMSD
+928 MSD
-943 DHPYVI
+943 DNPYVI

-956 RKQIQECNWQVVN
+956 CKQIQECNWQIVN
-969 VTTPANYFH
+969 VTTPANFFH

-1035 QNDHSD
+1035 QNDHTD
-1041 LEEGIR
+1041 IEEGIR
-1047 RLVLCSGKVY
+1047 RLILCSGKVY
-1057 YELDEQRKKANGKD
+1057 YELDEQRKKVDGKD

-1077 EQLCPFPYDLIQREL
+1077 EQLCPFPYDLVQREL
-1092 KRYPNAEIVWCQ
+1092 KRYPNAEVVWCQ

-1111 AYSYVSPRLGTAM
+1111 AYSYILPRLLTAM
-1124 KALGRGTVEDIKYV
+1124 KAVDRGTRRIEDVKYV
-1138 GRAPSAATAT
+1138 GRAPSAAPAT
-1148 GFYQVHIKE
+1148 GFYKVHLKE
-1157 QTELVQKAIQPDPI
+1157 QSDIVQKAMQPEPI
-1171 S
+1171 NYP

>member
-1 MNNNVKRSKEEKTKL
+1 MVLQKISSGLIRAALKTRL
-16 LCKHYN
+16 
-22 IHGHDIS
+22 
-29 ECFKL
+29 
-34 HGYPDRYKDFKE
+34 
-46 QRNRQSI
+46 
-53 ANLVNSSNK
+53 
-62 PPDKPHVTEEKEHQF
+62 
-77 TDMSNIIQQEIVKY
+77 
-91 MSARMNG
+91 
-98 GSTTLESNFSFAS
+98 
-111 FVDFDGKIATHP
+111 
-123 IYYALSMQENIDN
+123 
-136 GSWVLDTGATMAWFR
+136 
-151 AGSNVAKLAVR
+151 
-162 RTLSQSCL
+162 
-170 YVTRTRAVPTQNRYF
+170 
-185 HATVSR
+185 
-191 PKAQSAPVPRPV
+191 AQSSYTKRALWTLPQARSLHSTGHKFQQTAPVPRAV

-209 DSFLDGTS
+209 DNFLDGTS

-229 QDPNS
+229 VDPQS

-249 ATTSPGISGQTIQ
+249 ASTSPGISGQTIQ

-275 VYGHMKAKL
+275 VNGHMKAKL
-284 DPLDLEERPIPDD
+284 DPLGLEEREIPVD

-305 TEADLDREFFVGVW
+305 TEADLDREFFLGVW
-319 RISGFLSENRPVQ
+319 RMSGFLSENRPVQ
-332 TLRAILKRLEQAY
+332 TLRSILNRLEQAY
-345 CGNIGY
+345 CGTIGY
-351 EYMHIADREKC
+351 EYMHIPDRDKC
-362 NWLRDKIE
+362 NWLREKIE
-370 TPTPTQYS
+370 TVIPRGYNAE
-378 RQRRGVILDR
+378 RRLVMLDR

-400 AKWTAAKRFG
+400 TKWTAAKRFG
-410 LEGCETLIPG
+410 LEGAETLIPG
-420 MKEMFDRSADL
+420 MKEMFDRSADM

-460 FSEFSGGTKPVDEVG
+460 FSEFSGGTKPASGEFG
-475 LYTGTGDVKY
+475 SYTGTGDVKY

-522 TRAKQYYSNDI
+522 TRAKQYYSNDKE
-533 DRTKNMGIL
+533 RKKNLAIL

-569 GGTIHIVVNNQV
+569 GGTIHMVVNNQV
-581 AFTTDPTAGRSSQ
+581 AFTTDPMSGRSSQ
-594 YCTDVAKALS
+594 YCTDVAKALN

-613 DVEAVVHVCELAAEW
+613 DLEAVVHACELAAEW
-628 RQTFHTDVVVD
+628 RQTFQSDVVVD

-663 VGAVIRNHPSA
+663 VIRNHPQA
-674 LQIYQNKLLESGQ
+674 LDLYEKQLIEMGQ
-687 VTKEDIDQINS
+687 LSKEEIDALHK
-698 KVLSILN
+698 KVNSILN
-705 EEFLASKDYVP
+705 EEFINSKEYVP
-716 QRRDWL
+716 NRRDWL
-722 SAYWSGFKSPEQL
+722 AAYWAGFKSPEQL

-753 AITTLPEN
+753 AITSIPET

-768 KRIFE
+768 KRVY
-773 DRAKMIETGEAI
+773 DQRAQMIETGEGV

-808 GQDVERGTIPNSL
+808 GQDVERGTFSHRHSVLHDQETGERYCPLDHVIMNQPEEMFTVSNSSL

-855 QVMFD
+855 QVIFD
-860 QFLSSGEAK
+860 QFISSGESK
-869 WLRQTGLVVL
+869 WLRQSGLVVL

-898 FLQVW
+898 YLQ
-903 KVRLRPHDVC
+903 
-913 GFEKYLYGLP
+913 
-923 EMGRY
+923 
-928 SLPSGLLVVAIYMSD
+928 MSD
-943 DHPYVI
+943 DNPFVI

-956 RKQIQECNWQVVN
+956 RTQIQQCNWQIVN

-978 VLRRQIHRE
+978 VLRRQINRD

-1041 LEEGIR
+1041 LEEGIK
-1047 RLVLCSGKVY
+1047 RLILCSGKIY
-1057 YELDEQRKKANGKD
+1057 YELDEERQRLQRKD
-1071 IAICRV
+1071 VAICRV
-1077 EQLCPFPYDLIQREL
+1077 EQLCPFPYDLVQREL

-1111 AYSYVSPRLGTAM
+1111 AYSYITPRLTTAM
-1124 KALGRGTVEDIKYV
+1124 TALGRGKYEDIKYV

-1148 GFYQVHIKE
+1148 GFSQLHVKE
-1157 QTELVQKAIQPDPI
+1157 QREVLETALQSAPVSFP
-1171 S
+1171 